1 MKLVYIYGPSA
12 VGKLTV
18 AKELSKITKFK
29 LFHAHLTADYVSSIF
44 PLRDNKS
51 DKLKWH
57 FAFKMF
63 KEAAKNNIDIIFTK
77 TYETSDNLFLKKLI
91 NIIEKHHGEI
101 LFVKLLCKPKILYER
116 VTKN

>member
-1 MKLVYIYGPSA
+1 MKLVYIYGPPA

-51 DKLKWH
+51 DRLKWH
-57 FAFKMF
+57 FALKMF
-63 KEAAKNNIDIIFTK
+63 EEAVKNNINIIFTK
-77 TYETSDNLFLKKLI
+77 TYDISDNLFLKKLI
-91 NIIEKHHGEI
+91 SMIKRYKGKIF
-101 LFVKLLCKPKILYER
+101 FVKLSCKPELLYKR
-116 VTKN
+116 VT